1 MNNATTNV
9 GAVID
14 EEFTFE
20 GYQVVRGEYFAHIF
34 EPSFTFNN
42 YKANVNTACIRKFP
56 DTEYVQILVN
66 PDRKKLAIRPCM
78 EDEKDSLRWC
88 TAKHAPKQITCRVFF
103 AKVMDLMN
111 WNPSNRYKLLGKLIQ
126 SDNDVLFIFDL
137 TTPEIFQK
145 IQNEDGTSKT
155 SRKASYPTEWANQ
168 FGISVKEHQESL
180 QVNIF
185 DGYAVFSLEPNPPAK
200 SVTENPSTP
209 SATKEILSDDTYQS
223 NSTIKSTKN

>member
-66 PDRKKLAIRPCM
+66 PDRKKLAIRLSM
-78 EDEKDSLRWC
+78 L
-88 TAKHAPKQITCRVFF
+88 
-103 AKVMDLMN
+103 
-111 WNPSNRYKLLGKLIQ
+111 Q
-126 SDNDVLFIFDL
+126 SRLPAGSF
-137 TTPEIFQK
+137 
-145 IQNEDGTSKT
+145 
-155 SRKASYPTEWANQ
+155 
-168 FGISVKEHQESL
+168 L
-180 QVNIF
+180 QR
-185 DGYAVFSLEPNPPAK
+185 
-200 SVTENPSTP
+200 
-209 SATKEILSDDTYQS
+209 
-223 NSTIKSTKN
+223 